1 MSLNLLNRSPNIA
14 DPDGFY
20 EQLIAAQCDLP
31 DEQADMLL
39 AKLVLILS
47 NHIGDRAVLAE
58 ALELAR
64 SNTLA
69 AASLTEAQR
78 ATT

>member
-1 MSLNLLNRSPNIA
+1 MTLNRSPNIPE
-14 DPDGFY
+14 PDGFY
-20 EQLIAAQCDLP
+20 EALINAQRDLS
-31 DEQADMLL
+31 DEQADLLL

-64 SNTLA
+64 SNTL
-69 AASLTEAQR
+69 SSQP
-78 ATT
+78 

>member
-1 MSLNLLNRSPNIA
+1 MSASPLIREPNLP

-20 EQLIAAQCDLP
+20 EQLIDAQRDLS

-47 NHIGDRAVLAE
+47 NHIGDRRVLAE
-58 ALELAR
+58 ALQLAR
-64 SNTLA
+64 TNTL
-69 AASLTEAQR
+69 EA
-78 ATT
+78 